1 MKEIKNLRVDYSGDL
16 INIKKLK
23 NNPIKQFEIWFKKAK
38 KENIIEPNAMILST
52 ISKNNLLNS
61 RTVLLKNITDKGFV
75 FFTNYESR
83 KANDIMHN
91 NNVSVVFL
99 WKKIER
105 QVIIK
110 GKAIKITK
118 RDSKK
123 YFDSRP
129 EKSKIAAWA
138 SKQSKELH
146 NSNDLIN
153 RFKDF
158 ENKFKNKLIP
168 YPNFWGGYII
178 HPNSIEFWQGRSS
191 RMHDRI
197 LYEKEKNMLKQ
208 QTKAPPRIKDQRT
221 TIFC

>member
-16 INIKKLK
+16 IDIKKLK
-23 NNPIKQFEIWFKKAK
+23 SNPIKQFEIWFKKAK
-38 KENIIEPNAMILST
+38 KENIIEPNAMVLST

-61 RTVLLKNITDKGFV
+61 RTVLLKNITDKGFI

-110 GKAIKITK
+110 GKAVKITK

-146 NSNDLIN
+146 NSSDLIK
-153 RFKDF
+153 RFKNF

-168 YPNFWGGYII
+168 YPDFWGGYII

-197 LYEKEKNMLKQ
+197 LYEKEKNKWNINRLY
-208 QTKAPPRIKDQRT
+208 P
-221 TIFC
+221 

>member
-197 LYEKEKNMLKQ
+197 LYKKEKNKWNINRLY
-208 QTKAPPRIKDQRT
+208 P
-221 TIFC
+221 

>member
-1 MKEIKNLRVDYSGDL
+1 MKEIKNLRVDYSGNL
-16 INIKKLK
+16 IDIKKLK
-23 NNPIKQFEIWFKKAK
+23 TNPIKQFKIWFKKAK
-38 KENIIEPNAMILST
+38 KENIIEPNAMVLST

-61 RTVLLKNITDKGFV
+61 RTVLLKNITDKGFI

-91 NNVSVVFL
+91 NNVSLVFL
-99 WKKIER
+99 WKKIKR

-110 GKAIKITK
+110 GKAVKITK

-146 NSNDLIN
+146 NSNDLIK
-153 RFKDF
+153 RFKNF

-197 LYEKEKNMLKQ
+197 LYEKEKNNWNINRLY
-208 QTKAPPRIKDQRT
+208 P
-221 TIFC
+221 

>member
-1 MKEIKNLRVDYSGDL
+1 MKELKNLRVDYSGDL
-16 INIKKLK
+16 IDIKKLK
-23 NNPIKQFEIWFKKAK
+23 NNPIKQFEIWFKSAK
-38 KENIIEPNAMILST
+38 KENIIEPNAMVLST

-110 GKAIKITK
+110 GKAVKITK

-146 NSNDLIN
+146 NSSDLLK
-153 RFKDF
+153 RFKNF

-168 YPNFWGGYII
+168 YPDFWGGYII

-197 LYEKEKNMLKQ
+197 LYEKEKNKWNINRLY
-208 QTKAPPRIKDQRT
+208 P
-221 TIFC
+221 

>member
-1 MKEIKNLRVDYSGDL
+1 MKKIKNLRVDYSGNL
-16 INIKKLK
+16 IDIKKLK
-23 NNPIKQFEIWFKKAK
+23 SNPIKQFEIWFKKAK
-38 KENIIEPNAMILST
+38 KENIIEPNAMVLST

-61 RTVLLKNITDKGFV
+61 RTVLLKNITDKGFI

-91 NNVSVVFL
+91 NNVSLVFL

-123 YFDSRP
+123 YFNSRP

-146 NSNDLIN
+146 NSNDLIK
-153 RFKDF
+153 RFKNF

-168 YPNFWGGYII
+168 YPDFWGGYII

-197 LYEKEKNMLKQ
+197 LYEKEKNKWNINRLY
-208 QTKAPPRIKDQRT
+208 P
-221 TIFC
+221 

>member
-1 MKEIKNLRVDYSGDL
+1 MKELKNLRVDYSGDL
-16 INIKKLK
+16 IDIKKLN

-61 RTVLLKNITDKGFV
+61 RTVLLKNITDNGFI

-110 GKAIKITK
+110 GKAVKITK

-129 EKSKIAAWA
+129 EKSKIAAWV

-146 NSNDLIN
+146 NSSDLIK
-153 RFKDF
+153 RFKNF
-158 ENKFKNKLIP
+158 ENKFKNKIIP
-168 YPNFWGGYII
+168 YPDFWGGYII

-197 LYEKEKNMLKQ
+197 LYEKEKNKWNINRLY
-208 QTKAPPRIKDQRT
+208 P
-221 TIFC
+221 

>member
-1 MKEIKNLRVDYSGDL
+1 MKEIKNLRVDYSGNL
-16 INIKKLK
+16 IDIKKLK
-23 NNPIKQFEIWFKKAK
+23 TNPIKQFKIWFKKAK
-38 KENIIEPNAMILST
+38 KENIIEPNAMVLST

-61 RTVLLKNITDKGFV
+61 RTVLLKNITDKGFI

-91 NNVSVVFL
+91 NNVSLVFL

-110 GKAIKITK
+110 GKAVKITK

-146 NSNDLIN
+146 NSNDLIK
-153 RFKDF
+153 RFKNF

-197 LYEKEKNMLKQ
+197 LYEKEKNNWNINRLY
-208 QTKAPPRIKDQRT
+208 P
-221 TIFC
+221 

>member
-105 QVIIK
+105 QVVIK

-129 EKSKIAAWA
+129 EKSKIAAWV

-146 NSNDLIN
+146 NSSDLIK
-153 RFKDF
+153 RFKNF

-197 LYEKEKNMLKQ
+197 LYKKEKNKWNINRLY
-208 QTKAPPRIKDQRT
+208 P
-221 TIFC
+221 

>member
-1 MKEIKNLRVDYSGDL
+1 MKKIKNLRVDYSGDL
-16 INIKKLK
+16 IDIKNLK
-23 NNPIKQFEIWFKKAK
+23 SNPIKQFSIWFKKAK
-38 KENIIEPNAMILST
+38 KENIIEANAMVLST

-61 RTVLLKNITDKGFV
+61 RTVLLKNVTDKGFV
-75 FFTNYESR
+75 FFTNYESK

-110 GKAIKITK
+110 GKAVKITK

-138 SKQSKELH
+138 SKQSEELH
-146 NSNDLIN
+146 SSSDLIK
-153 RFKDF
+153 RFKNF

-168 YPNFWGGYII
+168 YPDFWGGYII

-197 LYEKEKNMLKQ
+197 LYEKEKNKWNINRLY
-208 QTKAPPRIKDQRT
+208 P
-221 TIFC
+221 

>member
-1 MKEIKNLRVDYSGDL
+1 MKEIKNLRVDYSRDL
-16 INIKKLK
+16 IDIKKLK
-23 NNPIKQFEIWFKKAK
+23 SNPIKQFEIWFKKAK
-38 KENIIEPNAMILST
+38 KENVIEPNAMVLST

-61 RTVLLKNITDKGFV
+61 RTVLLKNITDKGFI

-91 NNVSVVFL
+91 NNVSLVFL

-110 GKAIKITK
+110 GKAVKITK

-146 NSNDLIN
+146 NSNDLIK
-153 RFKDF
+153 RFKNF

-168 YPNFWGGYII
+168 YPDFWGGYII

-197 LYEKEKNMLKQ
+197 LYEKEKNKWNINRLY
-208 QTKAPPRIKDQRT
+208 P
-221 TIFC
+221 

>member
-1 MKEIKNLRVDYSGDL
+1 MKKIKNLRVDYSGDL

-105 QVIIK
+105 QVVIK

-197 LYEKEKNMLKQ
+197 LYKKEKNKWNINRLY
-208 QTKAPPRIKDQRT
+208 P
-221 TIFC
+221 

>member
-1 MKEIKNLRVDYSGDL
+1 MKKIKNLRVDYSGDL

-197 LYEKEKNMLKQ
+197 LYKKEKNKWNINRLY
-208 QTKAPPRIKDQRT
+208 P
-221 TIFC
+221 

>member
-1 MKEIKNLRVDYSGDL
+1 MKEIKNLRVDYSRDL
-16 INIKKLK
+16 IDIKKLK
-23 NNPIKQFEIWFKKAK
+23 SNPIKQFEIWFKKAK
-38 KENIIEPNAMILST
+38 KENVIEPNAMVLST

-61 RTVLLKNITDKGFV
+61 RTVLLKNITDKGFI

-91 NNVSVVFL
+91 NNVSLVFL

-110 GKAIKITK
+110 GKAVKITK

-146 NSNDLIN
+146 NSNDLIK
-153 RFKDF
+153 RFKNF

-168 YPNFWGGYII
+168 YPDFWGGYII
-178 HPNSIEFWQGRSS
+178 DPNSIEFWQGRSS

-197 LYEKEKNMLKQ
+197 LYEKEKNKWNINRLY
-208 QTKAPPRIKDQRT
+208 P
-221 TIFC
+221 

>member
-1 MKEIKNLRVDYSGDL
+1 MKEIKNLRVDYSGNL
-16 INIKKLK
+16 IDIKKLK
-23 NNPIKQFEIWFKKAK
+23 SNPIKQFEIWFKKAK
-38 KENIIEPNAMILST
+38 KENIIEPNAMVLST

-61 RTVLLKNITDKGFV
+61 RTVLLKNITDKGFI

-110 GKAIKITK
+110 GKAVKITK

-138 SKQSKELH
+138 SKQSEELH
-146 NSNDLIN
+146 NSSDLIK
-153 RFKDF
+153 RFKNF

-168 YPNFWGGYII
+168 YPDFWGGYII

-197 LYEKEKNMLKQ
+197 LYEKEKNKWNINRLY
-208 QTKAPPRIKDQRT
+208 P
-221 TIFC
+221 

>member
-1 MKEIKNLRVDYSGDL
+1 MKKIKNLRVDYSGDL
-16 INIKKLK
+16 IDIKKLK
-23 NNPIKQFEIWFKKAK
+23 NNPIKQFAIWFKKAK
-38 KENIIEPNAMILST
+38 KENIIEPNAMVLST

-75 FFTNYESR
+75 FFTNYESK

-110 GKAIKITK
+110 GKAVKITK

-146 NSNDLIN
+146 NSNDLIK
-153 RFKDF
+153 RFKNF
-158 ENKFKNKLIP
+158 EKKFKNKLIP
-168 YPNFWGGYII
+168 YPDFWGGYII

-197 LYEKEKNMLKQ
+197 LYEKEKNKWN
-208 QTKAPPRIKDQRT
+208 IKKLYP
-221 TIFC
+221 

>member
-1 MKEIKNLRVDYSGDL
+1 MKKIKNLRVDYSGDL
-16 INIKKLK
+16 IDIKKLK
-23 NNPIKQFEIWFKKAK
+23 SNPIKQFSIWFKKAK
-38 KENIIEPNAMILST
+38 KENIIEANAMVLST

-61 RTVLLKNITDKGFV
+61 RTVLLKNVTDKGFV
-75 FFTNYESR
+75 FFTNYESK

-110 GKAIKITK
+110 GTAVKITK

-129 EKSKIAAWA
+129 EKSKIAAWV

-146 NSNDLIN
+146 NSSDLIE
-153 RFKDF
+153 RFKNF

-168 YPNFWGGYII
+168 YPDFWGGYII

-197 LYEKEKNMLKQ
+197 LYKKEKNKWNINRLY
-208 QTKAPPRIKDQRT
+208 P
-221 TIFC
+221 

>member
-1 MKEIKNLRVDYSGDL
+1 MKEIKNLRVDYSGNL
-16 INIKKLK
+16 IDIKKLK
-23 NNPIKQFEIWFKKAK
+23 SNPIKQFEIWFKKAK
-38 KENIIEPNAMILST
+38 KENIIEPNAMVLST
-52 ISKNNLLNS
+52 ISKNNLL
-61 RTVLLKNITDKGFV
+61 
-75 FFTNYESR
+75 NYESR

-91 NNVSVVFL
+91 NNVSLVFL

-110 GKAIKITK
+110 GKAVKITK

-146 NSNDLIN
+146 NSNDLIK
-153 RFKDF
+153 RFKNF

-168 YPNFWGGYII
+168 YPDFWGGYII

-197 LYEKEKNMLKQ
+197 LYEKEKNKWNINRLY
-208 QTKAPPRIKDQRT
+208 P
-221 TIFC
+221 

>member
-1 MKEIKNLRVDYSGDL
+1 MKELKNLRVDYSGDL
-16 INIKKLK
+16 IDIKKLK
-23 NNPIKQFEIWFKKAK
+23 NNPIKQFEIWFKSAK

-61 RTVLLKNITDKGFV
+61 RTVLLKNITDNGFV

-110 GKAIKITK
+110 GKAVKITK

-146 NSNDLIN
+146 NSSDLLK
-153 RFKDF
+153 RFKNF

-168 YPNFWGGYII
+168 YPDFWGGYII

-197 LYEKEKNMLKQ
+197 LYEKEKNKWNINRLY
-208 QTKAPPRIKDQRT
+208 P
-221 TIFC
+221 

>member
-1 MKEIKNLRVDYSGDL
+1 MKKIKNLRVDYSGDL
-16 INIKKLK
+16 IDIKKLN
-23 NNPIKQFEIWFKKAK
+23 NNPIKEFEIWFKKAK

-61 RTVLLKNITDKGFV
+61 RTVLLKNITDNGFI

-91 NNVSVVFL
+91 NNVSLVFL

-110 GKAIKITK
+110 GKAVKITK

-129 EKSKIAAWA
+129 EKSKIAAWV

-146 NSNDLIN
+146 NSSDLIK
-153 RFKDF
+153 RFKNF

-168 YPNFWGGYII
+168 YPDFWGGYII

-197 LYEKEKNMLKQ
+197 LYKKEKNKWNINRLY
-208 QTKAPPRIKDQRT
+208 P
-221 TIFC
+221 

>member
-1 MKEIKNLRVDYSGDL
+1 MKKIKNLRVDYSGDL

-105 QVIIK
+105 QVVIK
-110 GKAIKITK
+110 GTAVKITK

-197 LYEKEKNMLKQ
+197 LYKKEKNKWNINRLY
-208 QTKAPPRIKDQRT
+208 P
-221 TIFC
+221 

>member
-1 MKEIKNLRVDYSGDL
+1 MKEIKNLRVDYSGNL
-16 INIKKLK
+16 IDIKKLK
-23 NNPIKQFEIWFKKAK
+23 SNPIKQFEIWFKKAK
-38 KENIIEPNAMILST
+38 KENIIEPNAMVLST

-61 RTVLLKNITDKGFV
+61 RTVLLKNITDKGLV
-75 FFTNYESR
+75 FFTNYESI

-110 GKAIKITK
+110 GKAVKITK

-146 NSNDLIN
+146 NSNDLIK
-153 RFKDF
+153 RFKNF

-168 YPNFWGGYII
+168 YPDFWGGYII

-197 LYEKEKNMLKQ
+197 LYEKEKNKWNINRLY
-208 QTKAPPRIKDQRT
+208 P
-221 TIFC
+221 

>member
-1 MKEIKNLRVDYSGDL
+1 MKKIKNLRVDYSGDL
-16 INIKKLK
+16 IDIKKLK
-23 NNPIKQFEIWFKKAK
+23 SNPIKQFVIWFKKAK

-61 RTVLLKNITDKGFV
+61 RTVLLKNITDNGFV

-110 GKAIKITK
+110 GKAVKITK

-146 NSNDLIN
+146 NSNDLIK
-153 RFKDF
+153 RFKNF
-158 ENKFKNKLIP
+158 EKKFKNKLIP
-168 YPNFWGGYII
+168 YPDFWGGYII

-197 LYEKEKNMLKQ
+197 LYEKEKNKWNINRLY
-208 QTKAPPRIKDQRT
+208 P
-221 TIFC
+221 

>member
-1 MKEIKNLRVDYSGDL
+1 
-16 INIKKLK
+16 
-23 NNPIKQFEIWFKKAK
+23 
-38 KENIIEPNAMILST
+38 
-52 ISKNNLLNS
+52 
-61 RTVLLKNITDKGFV
+61 
-75 FFTNYESR
+75 
-83 KANDIMHN
+83 MHN

-110 GKAIKITK
+110 GTAVKITK

-129 EKSKIAAWA
+129 EKSKIAAWV

-146 NSNDLIN
+146 NSSDLIK
-153 RFKDF
+153 RFKNF

-168 YPNFWGGYII
+168 YPDFWGGYII

-197 LYEKEKNMLKQ
+197 LYKKEKNKWNINKLY
-208 QTKAPPRIKDQRT
+208 P
-221 TIFC
+221 

>member
-1 MKEIKNLRVDYSGDL
+1 MKELKNLRVDYSGDL
-16 INIKKLK
+16 IDIKKLN
-23 NNPIKQFEIWFKKAK
+23 NNPIKEFEIWFKKAK

-75 FFTNYESR
+75 FFTNYESK

-105 QVIIK
+105 QVVIK
-110 GKAIKITK
+110 GKVIKITK

-138 SKQSKELH
+138 SKQSEELH
-146 NSNDLIN
+146 SSSDLIK
-153 RFKDF
+153 RFKNF

-168 YPNFWGGYII
+168 YPDFWGGYII

-197 LYEKEKNMLKQ
+197 LYEKEKNKWN
-208 QTKAPPRIKDQRT
+208 IKKLYP
-221 TIFC
+221 

>member
-1 MKEIKNLRVDYSGDL
+1 MKELKNLRVDYSGDL
-16 INIKKLK
+16 IDIKKLN
-23 NNPIKQFEIWFKKAK
+23 NNPIKEFEIWFKKAK

-110 GKAIKITK
+110 GKAVKITK

-129 EKSKIAAWA
+129 EKSKIAAWV

-146 NSNDLIN
+146 NSSDLIK
-153 RFKDF
+153 RFKNF

-168 YPNFWGGYII
+168 YPDFWGGYII

-197 LYEKEKNMLKQ
+197 LYEKEKNKWNINRLY
-208 QTKAPPRIKDQRT
+208 P
-221 TIFC
+221 

>member
-1 MKEIKNLRVDYSGDL
+1 MKEIKNLRVDYSGNL
-16 INIKKLK
+16 IDIKKLK
-23 NNPIKQFEIWFKKAK
+23 SNPIKQFEIWFKKAK
-38 KENIIEPNAMILST
+38 KENIIEPNAMVLST

-61 RTVLLKNITDKGFV
+61 RTVLLKNITDKGFI

-91 NNVSVVFL
+91 NNVSLVFL

-110 GKAIKITK
+110 GKAVKITK

-146 NSNDLIN
+146 NSNDLIK
-153 RFKDF
+153 RFKNF

-168 YPNFWGGYII
+168 YPDFWGGYII
-178 HPNSIEFWQGRSS
+178 DPNSIEFWQGRSS

-197 LYEKEKNMLKQ
+197 LYEKEKNKWNINRLY
-208 QTKAPPRIKDQRT
+208 P
-221 TIFC
+221 

>member
-105 QVIIK
+105 QVVIK

-197 LYEKEKNMLKQ
+197 LYKKEKNKWNINRLY
-208 QTKAPPRIKDQRT
+208 P
-221 TIFC
+221 